1 VADLEFLFL
10 LLLGAAALVRGA
22 AWLHVPYPIALVLV
36 GLAAGAVPGL
46 PEVVIDPHVVFL
58 VFLPPLLAS
67 AGFYS
72 SPRELRAELRPLTVL
87 ALGAVLATMGAV
99 AVAAHE
105 LIDGLSWPAA
115 FVLGA
120 VVAPTDPVAAQA
132 TFSRMRVPERVG
144 MLVEGEAMINDASAL
159 VAFRVALGAAVA
171 GSFSVADAA
180 LDFVVS
186 ATAGVAIGLAAGWVE
201 VHVLRKLDDRPLA
214 ILLSLLF
221 PYAAYVLAE
230 EAGVSGVL
238 AAVVCGLYLGWFAHE
253 SFSADTRLSAASF
266 WEVLV
271 FGLNALLFLL
281 LGLQFPAIVDDARA
295 GGTFGTLLVTAL
307 ALAAVVVAIRAVV
320 VFLPFTGTGDGWRER
335 VAITWSGMRG
345 AVSLAA
351 ALSVPVA
358 VAGRPEI
365 VFVTVVVILVTL
377 VGQGLTLPAVL
388 RALKLRGD
396 RPWTP
401 DEAIARL
408 ETAQSA
414 LDRLDELEDEGA
426 VGEEQLRRMR
436 ELYRARFR
444 ACQAVLGGGGQD
456 GASDVRETRRRYSD
470 LRRELIGVER
480 AVLLDLRND
489 GRLRPDVQRL
499 IQRDLDLEEARLSG

>member
-1 VADLEFLFL
+1 VGDLEFLFL

-36 GLAAGAVPGL
+36 GLTAGAIPGL
-46 PEVVIDPHVVFL
+46 PEVRVDPDVVFL

-72 SPRELRAELRPLTVL
+72 SPRELRAELRPLAFL
-87 ALGAVLATMGAV
+87 AVGLVLATMGGV
-99 AVAAHE
+99 AVAAHA
-105 LIDGLSWPAA
+105 LIGGLSWPAA

-132 TFSRMRVPERVG
+132 TFSRMHVPERVG
-144 MLVEGEAMINDASAL
+144 LLVEGEAMVNDATAL
-159 VAFRVALGAAVA
+159 VAFRVALGAAIA
-171 GSFSVADAA
+171 GSFSVAHAGV
-180 LDFVVS
+180 DFVVS
-186 ATAGVAIGLAAGWVE
+186 AAAGIAVGLAAGWTQVR
-201 VHVLRKLDDRPLA
+201 VLRKLDDRPLT
-214 ILLSLLF
+214 ILMSLLF
-221 PYAAYVLAE
+221 PYAAYVVAE
-230 EAGVSGVL
+230 ELHVSGVL
-238 AAVVCGLYLGWFAHE
+238 AAVTCGLYLGWHAHGA
-253 SFSADTRLSAASF
+253 FSADTRLSASAF

-295 GGTFGTLLVTAL
+295 GASFGTLLLTAL
-307 ALAAVVVAIRAVV
+307 ALAAVVVLIRLVG
-320 VFLPFTGTGDGWRER
+320 VFLPLTRTGDGWRER
-335 VAITWSGMRG
+335 LVIAWSGMRG
-345 AVSLAA
+345 AISLAA
-351 ALSVPVA
+351 ALSVPATVS
-358 VAGRPEI
+358 GQPDI
-365 VFVTVVVILVTL
+365 LFVTVVVIAVTL
-377 VGQGLTLPAVL
+377 VGQGLTLPALL
-388 RALKLRGD
+388 RFLQLRGE

-426 VGEEQLRRMR
+426 VSEEQLRRMR

-444 ACQAVLGGGGQD
+444 ACQAVLGGGDQD
-456 GASDVRETRRRYSD
+456 GAGDVRETRRRYSD

-480 AVLLDLRND
+480 AALLSLRND
-489 GRLRPDVQRL
+489 GQLRPDVQRL
-499 IQRDLDLEEARLSG
+499 IQRDLDLEEARLT

>member
-46 PEVVIDPHVVFL
+46 PEVRVDPDVVFL

-72 SPRELRAELRPLTVL
+72 SPRELKAELGPLAYLAVGLVL
-87 ALGAVLATMGAV
+87 VTMCGV
-99 AVAAHE
+99 AVAAHA
-105 LIDGLSWPAA
+105 LIDGLPWAAA

-120 VVAPTDPVAAQA
+120 VVAPTDPVAAAA
-132 TFSRMRVPERVG
+132 TFSRMHVPERVG
-144 MLVEGEAMINDASAL
+144 LLVEGEAMINDATAL
-159 VAFRVALGAAVA
+159 VAFRVALGAAIA

-186 ATAGVAIGLAAGWVE
+186 AIAGVAIGLAAGWVQIS
-201 VHVLRKLDDRPLA
+201 VLRKLDDRPLS
-214 ILLSLLF
+214 ILLTLLF
-221 PYAAYVLAE
+221 PYAAYIAAE
-230 EAGVSGVL
+230 EAHVSGVL
-238 AAVVCGLYLGWFAHE
+238 AAVVCGLYLGWFAHGT
-253 SFSADTRLSAASF
+253 FDADTRLSATAF

-271 FGLNALLFLL
+271 FGLNAVLFLL
-281 LGLQFPAIVDDARA
+281 LGLQFPAIVDDASA
-295 GGTFGTLLVTAL
+295 GDSFGTLLLVAL
-307 ALAAVVVAIRAVV
+307 ALAAVVVLLRLAAVFV
-320 VFLPFTGTGDGWRER
+320 PFTRTGDGWRER
-335 VAITWSGMRG
+335 LAIAWSGMRG
-345 AVSLAA
+345 AISLAA
-351 ALSVPVA
+351 ALSVPA
-358 VAGRPEI
+358 TVAGQPDI
-365 VFVTVVVILVTL
+365 LFVTVVVILVTL
-377 VGQGLTLPAVL
+377 VGQGLTLPVLL
-388 RALKLRGD
+388 RALKLKGE
-396 RPWTP
+396 RPWSP

-408 ETAQSA
+408 EAAQSA

-426 VGEEQLRRMR
+426 ATEEQLRRMR

-456 GASDVRETRRRYSD
+456 GAGDVRESRRRYSD

-480 AVLLDLRND
+480 SALLGLRND

-499 IQRDLDLEEARLSG
+499 IQRDLDLEEARLS